1 MRKYLII
8 LLFSLPFFT
17 SCILFRIDPDSFF
30 VHWNIHNCTGNSI
43 VIKTYKS
50 QDTVESGQKTTF
62 ISWGYTADG
71 YDIKRCEKNQ
81 DFSDLYGFW
90 GKFRRDT
97 TKMVVEMR
105 MITDAVDTTLY
116 PQRVWKY
123 NRKDESGKQF
133 FTVTSWIKNKVHD
146 SAGRYRDWSY
156 TFELYPE
163 DFDVVER

>member
-1 MRKYLII
+1 MRKFYTI
-8 LLFSLPFFT
+8 LFSLLFT
-17 SCILFRIDPDSFF
+17 SCIGFDPSRFIVYWYID
-30 VHWNIHNCTGNSI
+30 NCTGNDI
-43 VIKTYKS
+43 IINTYKS
-50 QDTVESGQKTTF
+50 QDTLKAGQRKIFRYSHYVETTYE
-62 ISWGYTADG
+62 IE
-71 YDIKRCEKNQ
+71 RCNNSQ
-81 DFSDLYGFW
+81 NFSNMYRFW
-90 GKFRRDT
+90 GDDRVRDT